1 MGNTIK
7 NENITKND
15 RKSWWINIIEEHGFY
30 NIQTVNV
37 DKKPTSGFEFFFTAD
52 KDNKKVFIKCG
63 NGDVYAKKEYEI
75 YKILHA
81 IEPKHFPDALMYKHF
96 ENNKMFLAMEY
107 IDGITLDKVDYSEM
121 QTEYLNNMFDSL
133 YNIGQVL
140 YKKKYIHRDFHW
152 GNLIVERSGNI
163 KCIDFQHLL
172 GEGFLEAEENIKQ
185 PKKLRGTNKKLRPAP
200 YVWDDMYS
208 IWKMMQKFPKNK
220 IENYDIKI
228 SDIKS
233 KLGDLRYYFMDNKFS
248 LKTYLNM
255 KILIVYKIINIVG
268 KPFRKN
274 KFKYLDTKQY
284 LAQNYN

>member
-1 MGNTIK
+1 M
-7 NENITKND
+7 ND
-15 RKSWWINIIEEHGFY
+15 I
-30 NIQTVNV
+30 
-37 DKKPTSGFEFFFTAD
+37 
-52 KDNKKVFIKCG
+52 
-63 NGDVYAKKEYEI
+63 
-75 YKILHA
+75 
-81 IEPKHFPDALMYKHF
+81 
-96 ENNKMFLAMEY
+96 
-107 IDGITLDKVDYSEM
+107 
-121 QTEYLNNMFDSL
+121 
-133 YNIGQVL
+133 
-140 YKKKYIHRDFHW
+140 
-152 GNLIVERSGNI
+152 NI

-284 LAQNYN
+284 LVQSYN